1 MVWPSTL
8 LGTALLVSMQAR
20 FCWAFTRDQQGR
32 HGRADGGIE
41 RPTPSAETCPSPS
54 LVRSCPLLQAWDASK
69 QATPAADQ
77 ILLADQQEGARS
89 PVEGQAS
96 SSMPADPQ
104 REERPNEGHE
114 AHRR

>member
-1 MVWPSTL
+1 MVWPTTL
-8 LGTALLVSMQAR
+8 LGTALPVSAQAR
-20 FCWAFTRDQQGR
+20 FCWAFTMDQQGR

-41 RPTPSAETCPSPS
+41 RSTPSAEACLSPS
-54 LVRSCPLLQAWDASK
+54 LVRSCPLLQRWDASK

-77 ILLADQQEGARS
+77 IVLADQQKGARS

-96 SSMPADPQ
+96 SGIPADPQ
-104 REERPNEGHE
+104 REEGANEGHE